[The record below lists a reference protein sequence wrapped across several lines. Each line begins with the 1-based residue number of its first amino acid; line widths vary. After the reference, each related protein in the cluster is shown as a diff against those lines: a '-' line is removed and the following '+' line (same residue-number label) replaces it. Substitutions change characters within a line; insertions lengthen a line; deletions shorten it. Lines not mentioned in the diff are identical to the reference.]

1 MSISSHPSHWLPCSV
16 VFISTAHEQQYDIM
30 TATAMFVS
38 EKEPL
43 IAVSLSKSHRTLELI
58 KISGF
63 FTVVI
68 ASISQKDLV
77 PQLGSARGD
86 EVDKFGHFSI
96 KTLTPVPGRPRVPA
110 DAAAW
115 LHCNVDS
122 HHSIGEEHLVL
133 GRVVDHKNL
142 GNPALVWYQNE
153 LFGLKPLQ

>member
-1 MSISSHPSHWLPCSV
+1 MSTLSNPSHLLPCSV

-115 LHCNVDS
+115 LHCNVFS